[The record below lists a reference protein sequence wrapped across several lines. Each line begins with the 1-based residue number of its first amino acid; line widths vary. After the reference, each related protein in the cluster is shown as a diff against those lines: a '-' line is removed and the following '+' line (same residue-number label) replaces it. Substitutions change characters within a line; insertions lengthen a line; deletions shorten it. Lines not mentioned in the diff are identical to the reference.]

1 MTQTLLLADDSHVIH
16 GLIERGLAELKVELI
31 ASRNG
36 DEAIEMA
43 RSLRPDIVLA
53 DIGLPGQNG
62 YQLCRAIKESP
73 ELGHIPVVL
82 LAGAFE
88 PFDPEKVQASGA
100 DDIITKPF
108 ESATLVERVKVLLA
122 PSDLL
127 PLLDPLLGSPLE
139 PSDEALQAASTPEKS
154 PKPAPLP
161 DDFILAEEILADE
174 VEWLGESEPVE
185 AAPLLLDELIDAEPL
200 GEHLDNDPFAD
211 ENFDFGAPVGPDTP
225 LALDSFSQAP
235 DPLSPE
241 PHPSGPIVTKPSEP
255 EPPELDL
262 LETSPLDDEEK
273 RPGHPI
279 NVQPAIRDALG
290 KIAGEAFSELPET
303 VTKALIERIEAIAWE
318 VIPQMTEVL
327 IREEIRRMKEGQE

>member
-16 GLIERGLAELKVELI
+16 GLIERGLAELKIELI
-31 ASRNG
+31 ASSNG

-62 YQLCRAIKESP
+62 YQLCRVIKESP
-73 ELGHIPVVL
+73 DLGHIPVLL

-100 DDIITKPF
+100 DDTITKPF

-122 PSDLL
+122 SSGPLPRMD
-127 PLLDPLLGSPLE
+127 PLLDSPLE
-139 PSDEALQAASTPEKS
+139 ASGKAVQAASTPEKS
-154 PKPAPLP
+154 PKPAPL
-161 DDFILAEEILADE
+161 LLEE
-174 VEWLGESEPVE
+174 P
-185 AAPLLLDELIDAEPL
+185 IDAEPL
-200 GEHLDNDPFAD
+200 GEHPDNDPFAD
-211 ENFDFGAPVGPDTP
+211 ENFDFGAPVRPKTP
-225 LALDSFSQAP
+225 LAPDSVSQAP
-235 DPLSPE
+235 DLLRPD
-241 PHPSGPIVTKPSEP
+241 PHPSDPIATKPSEP

-262 LETSPLDDEEK
+262 LEISPIDDEEK

-290 KIAGEAFSELPET
+290 QIAGEAFSELPEA

>member
-31 ASRNG
+31 ASSNG

-88 PFDPEKVQASGA
+88 PFDPEKVKASGA

-127 PLLDPLLGSPLE
+127 PLLDPLPGSPLE
-139 PSDEALQAASTPEKS
+139 PSGEALQAASTPEKS
-154 PKPAPLP
+154 PRPAPLP
-161 DDFILAEEILADE
+161 DDFILADEILADE

-200 GEHLDNDPFAD
+200 GEHFDNDPFAD
-211 ENFDFGAPVGPDTP
+211 ENFDFGAPVGANTP

-235 DPLSPE
+235 DLLRPE
-241 PHPSGPIVTKPSEP
+241 PHPSDPIATMPNEP
-255 EPPELDL
+255 EPLELDL
-262 LETSPLDDEEK
+262 LEASPMGDEEN

-318 VIPQMTEVL
+318 IIPQMTEVL